1 MKEQEKEL
9 YQSAPKENK
18 KEKSKGNP
26 AMMKEYHY
34 FDTKKIRSSLDLS
47 EKAVKK
53 GEQLCREKKVV
64 MEDIQT
70 GFSNM
75 EETVLAEVSGRG
87 EGKYPFQIQMLFARD
102 EMIMTECHCP
112 ECRKNYYWQYGRFN
126 QCAYVA
132 GLLQQVEKFL
142 QENPMGDA
150 TDKWGMQI
158 LWDFHNRQTNQR
170 VLETMGAGEKV
181 TLMPRLLYDRGTLS
195 VTFKIGSQK
204 LYVIKDLFE
213 FYSRVQNSETAAYG
227 SGMEI
232 SHHLDNFG
240 EKEKE
245 WIGFIGSVVQEE
257 HEFERRL
264 IKSGAPFKKSLVK
277 TNCLELY
284 GWRLDRFYE
293 LAEGESIYFEE
304 KDEDGKRKS
313 EIHCKKGNPKITMS
327 IYKNNL
333 EEGEIFH
340 GVCVSCQMPEI
351 IYGVKNGYYI
361 QGDVLY
367 QAKQDFLERVKPL
380 LSQIAMDGEVDF
392 CVGRNKLSDFYHS
405 VLPQIR
411 DVVDIIEEDSE
422 EISSYLPPEA
432 EFIFYLDAEGG
443 NLVCRPK
450 VRYGNQEFSMLEYLQ
465 GGNVEAFRQSG
476 KEDEVLYL
484 VSKWFPY
491 LDEKKLELHCGK
503 EEETMYQILSKG
515 VDVLLSLGEVQCTQ
529 RFSGMKMMRKMKLS
543 VGVSVSSGLLNLEI
557 AADDISRRE
566 LLDVLESYRQK
577 KKYHRLENGSFL
589 NLEDDSLE
597 MLGEMMDSMHFLP
610 KDFIKGNMHLP
621 LYRTLYLDK
630 MLSEHESVYSE
641 RDSRFRSLVKGFKT
655 VSDSDFEIPESLSRV
670 MRNYQKNGYRW
681 LKTLEA
687 YGFGGILADDMG
699 LGKTLQVIAVILSAK
714 LEGKEGTAL
723 VVAPSS
729 LVFNWGEEISR
740 FAPGLKYALV
750 TGTQKERR
758 QLLEQYE
765 QFDILV
771 TSYDLLKRD
780 IALYEDKQFSY
791 QVIDEAQYIKNHT
804 TAIAKTVKVIK
815 SRTRYALTGTPIENR
830 LSELWSIF
838 DYLMPGFLYQYAV
851 FKREIETPAVKN
863 EDEKVMERLQKMVSP
878 FILRRMKKQVLKD
891 LPDKIEEARYVK
903 LDASQQKLYNAQV
916 VHMQQ
921 SLAGQNSQEFQ
932 KNKMQILAELTRLRQ
947 ICCDP
952 SLCFENYT
960 GGSAKLEACLD
971 LVQSA
976 MEGGHKIL
984 LFSQFTTM
992 LELLG
997 QQLKKREVSFYTITG
1012 ETPKEMR
1019 LRLVKSFNEDDTPV
1033 FLISL
1038 RAGGVGLNLTG
1049 ADVVIHYD
1057 PWWNLAVQNQATDR
1071 AYRIGQEKRVTVYQ
1085 LIVKNSI
1092 EEKIKH
1098 LQEKKKDLSE
1108 QVIQGKANPLG
1119 SMSQEELLELLQ

>member
-1 MKEQEKEL
+1 MKNTDKTET
-9 YQSAPKENK
+9 YC
-18 KEKSKGNP
+18 
-26 AMMKEYHY
+26 Y
-34 FDTKKIRSSLDLS
+34 FDVEKVRNSMEFS
-47 EKAVKK
+47 EDAILK
-53 GEQLCREKKVV
+53 GKMLCQNHKVALEE
-64 MEDIQT
+64 MHT
-70 GFSNM
+70 GFGDM
-75 EETVLAEVSGRG
+75 EETLLAEVRG
-87 EGKYPFQIQMLFARD
+87 KGEAKSAFPIYMLFSRD
-102 EMIMTECHCP
+102 RMVMTECHCP
-112 ECRKNYYWQYGRFN
+112 ECQKNYYWQYGRLN
-126 QCAYVA
+126 HCSYIA
-132 GLLQQVEKFL
+132 GMLQKVEERL
-142 QENPMGDA
+142 RENPIGDA
-150 TDKWGMQI
+150 TDKWGQQI
-158 LWDFHNRQTNQR
+158 LWDFHTKTTNQKMAETLGTEER
-170 VLETMGAGEKV
+170 VNLI
-181 TLMPRLLYDRGTLS
+181 PRLLYDDRGKLS
-195 VTFKIGSQK
+195 VSFKVGSRK
-204 LYVIKDLFE
+204 MFVIKDLFE
-213 FYSRVQNSETAAYG
+213 FYRQVQNSEKGVYG
-227 SGMEI
+227 SGTEI
-232 SHHLDNFG
+232 PHDLDNFG
-240 EKEKE
+240 EKERE
-245 WIGFIGSVVQEE
+245 WISFIGSVAQEE

-264 IKSGAPFKKSLVK
+264 IEGQATYKKSLLK
-277 TNCLELY
+277 SNRLELY

-293 LAEGESIYFEE
+293 LAEGEAIYYEE
-304 KDEDGKRKS
+304 KDYDGKRKS
-313 EIHCKKGNPKITMS
+313 EIHCKKGNPQITMT
-327 IYKNNL
+327 IRKNNL
-333 EEGEIFH
+333 EDDDVFH
-340 GVCVSCQMPEI
+340 GVCVSCRVPEL

-361 QGDVLY
+361 QDDVLY
-367 QAKQDFLERVKPL
+367 QADKEFLERVKPIV
-380 LSQIAMDGEVDF
+380 SQPTMEGEVIF
-392 CVGRNKLSDFYHS
+392 SVGRNRLADFYHS

-411 DVVDIIEEDSE
+411 DIVDVIEEHPE
-422 EISSYLPPEA
+422 EIEPYLPPEV
-432 EFIFYLDAEGG
+432 EFIFYLDAENG
-443 NLVCRPK
+443 NITCIPK
-450 VRYGNQEFSMLEYLQ
+450 ARYGDKEFSILEYAQEGRLD
-465 GGNVEAFRQSG
+465 AFRQSVR
-476 KEDEVLYL
+476 EDEILCL

-491 LDEKKLELHCGK
+491 LDEKKLEFHCGK
-503 EEETMYQILSKG
+503 EEEVMYQVLTKG
-515 VDVLLSLGEVQCTQ
+515 MDALFSLGEVRCTQ
-529 RFSGMKMMRKMKLS
+529 RFSNMKVMRKMKLS
-543 VGVSVSSGLLNLEI
+543 VGISVSSGLLDLEI
-557 AADDISRRE
+557 GADDIPREE
-566 LLDVLESYRQK
+566 LLEVLESYRQK
-577 KKYHRLENGSFL
+577 KKYHRLQSGSFL
-589 NLEDDSLE
+589 DLEDDSLG
-597 MLGEMMDSMHFLP
+597 MLGEMMDSLHLAP

-621 LYRTLYLDK
+621 LYRTLYLDR
-630 MLSEHESVYSE
+630 MLRDHESVYSE
-641 RDSRFRSLVKGFKT
+641 RDSYFRNLVKGFKT
-655 VSDSDFEIPESLSRV
+655 VNDSDFEIPRSLSKI

-681 LKTLEA
+681 LRTLEA

-714 LEGKEGTAL
+714 LEGKKGTAL

-729 LVFNWGEEISR
+729 LVFNWGEEIHR
-740 FAPGLKYALV
+740 FAPELEYTLV
-750 TGTQKERR
+750 SGTQKERR
-758 QLLEQYE
+758 QLLEEYE
-765 QFDILV
+765 QFDVLV

-791 QVIDEAQYIKNHT
+791 QVIDEAQYIKNHI
-804 TAIAKTVKVIK
+804 TAIAKAVKVIK

-838 DYLMPGFLYQYAV
+838 DYLMPGFLYQYAA

-863 EDEKVMERLQKMVSP
+863 EDAKVMERLQKMVSP

-903 LDASQQKLYNAQV
+903 LGSGQQKLYDAQV

-952 SLCFENYT
+952 SLCFENYM
-960 GGSAKLEACLD
+960 GGSAKLEACMD

-997 QQLKKREVSFYTITG
+997 QQLKNREISFYTITG

-1019 LRLVKSFNEDDTPV
+1019 LKLVKSFNEDDTPV

-1119 SMSQEELLELLQ
+1119 SMSQEELLELLK